1 MEGDSSLISERAYKK
16 KYEYL
21 FDKFATGILVV
32 NQLGIIEEINLYACN
47 QFGFERDQ
55 LVNQPISTIYKYLHL
70 SKEELFSMKLQL
82 FNLERYQSTIALVN
96 VRQEKVYLHA
106 TIDFMNEEQK
116 FFVQLGDCTET
127 VFMQKQLAQA
137 EALTNLGELA
147 ASIAHEIRNPMTS
160 LKGFTQLMQT
170 EASER
175 STKYLQVIEQEID
188 RIDKIL
194 NEFLELSKPK
204 TRVREECNVQEIVDD
219 ILNFMAPQALLYGV
233 QLQLVYRSKI
243 HFLYMDSIIMKQ
255 ILINTIKNAIEAMQ
269 DGGTIRIVVDSHD
282 GEIEIS
288 IHDEGTGLDLEHLN
302 RYFEAFYTTKETGT
316 GLGLAHASRV
326 MEDLRGRIEV
336 ANNLAGG
343 ASFYYFFPTTVYV

>member
-1 MEGDSSLISERAYKK
+1 M
-16 KYEYL
+16 
-21 FDKFATGILVV
+21 FDKFATGILVI
-32 NQLGIIEEINLYACN
+32 NRLGMIEEIKLYACN
-47 QFGFERDQ
+47 QFGLKREQ
-55 LVNQPISTIYKYLHL
+55 LINQPISMVYEYVEL
-70 SKEELFSMKLQL
+70 SKEELFSIKLQQ
-82 FNLERYQSTIALVN
+82 FNLERYQTTLALVTRREEN
-96 VRQEKVYLHA
+96 VYLHM
-106 TIDFMNEEQK
+106 TIDYMQDEEK

-127 VFMQKQLAQA
+127 VYMQKQLAQA
-137 EALTNLGELA
+137 ESLTNLGELA

-175 STKYLQVIEQEID
+175 RGKYLQVIEQEID

-204 TRVREECNVQEIVDD
+204 TRAREERNVQEIVDD
-219 ILNFMAPQALLYGV
+219 VLNFMAPQALLYGV
-233 QLQLVYRSKI
+233 QLELVYRSKV
-243 HFLYMDSIIMKQ
+243 HFLYVDSIVIKQ
-255 ILINTIKNAIEAMQ
+255 ILINSIKNAIEAMQ
-269 DGGTIRIVVDSHD
+269 DGGTNRIVVDSHD

-288 IHDEGTGLDLEHLN
+288 IHDEGTGLDLNHLN
-302 RYFEAFYTTKETGT
+302 RYFEAFYTTKESGT

-343 ASFYYFFPTTVYV
+343 ARFYYFFPTAIYV